1 MHIRG
6 TKKYIEKTEHKTEQ
20 RKNRAKNT
28 NVRKNQNLTM
38 RLFHGIVGN
47 SSLNKSVKP
56 NSSTTQLSLSHS
68 TMVLSKSKTTTIVLA
83 IMVSKK
89 NVKDK
94 QKRTNSQEFD
104 SNWVF
109 ETVLKIVFLWL
120 VVTLKN
126 EMYL

>member
-1 MHIRG
+1 
-6 TKKYIEKTEHKTEQ
+6 
-20 RKNRAKNT
+20 
-28 NVRKNQNLTM
+28 
-38 RLFHGIVGN
+38 
-47 SSLNKSVKP
+47 
-56 NSSTTQLSLSHS
+56 
-68 TMVLSKSKTTTIVLA
+68 MVLSKSKTTTIVLA